1 MKNPI
6 DEVRPR
12 TSSMTQR
19 VRQLHSTRRQ
29 VWCPFAR
36 YPASRSARRSPV
48 IITLSF
54 SDLRLFVMLDPLY
67 WNSTAEI
74 RQHRMVVISSL
85 FSRSSAAAGPHGR
98 GAVRSVVAARSPVRI
113 ARTRDAGERVTI
125 LTHRSRRADLSR
137 AGVAERK
144 QSAMIPRPM
153 RMRCASRLA
162 SCKAAPLGPLR
173 SILRRVCF

>member
-36 YPASRSARRSPV
+36 YPAVPGRGHY
-48 IITLSF
+48 TTF
-54 SDLRLFVMLDPLY
+54 SDLRCNVACLFERYVRPNY
-67 WNSTAEI
+67 TAEI
-74 RQHRMVVISSL
+74 LLTLWSTFRR
-85 FSRSSAAAGPHGR
+85 SAAAGPHGR